1 MLRLGLPICSNKY
14 QKWHLP
20 RQGLSIL
27 KRSTPPYWLKT
38 LKAIFLTQQ
47 EIMPVSIN
55 YKNNLLLIIE
65 IHEPQLNKPEEIRLM
80 MN

>member
-1 MLRLGLPICSNKY
+1 VT
-14 QKWHLP
+14 
-20 RQGLSIL
+20 
-27 KRSTPPYWLKT
+27 TPT
-38 LKAIFLTQQ
+38 KAKTQQ

-55 YKNNLLLIIE
+55 YKNNLLLITE